1 MTAVRRLNPHDPLP
15 DDLGRHVLVL
25 HRFDEDEPRR
35 TVVELSLVTAPGRVE
50 ATRPS
55 RPDGKPMSFE
65 EAVEAGKRVAAS
77 EGLDVVYAVDRT
89 AGPRE
94 KSILTHGGDHS
105 APGEALDD
113 TDMEEG
119 ERGPDMRDLRPS
131 RSEA

>member
-1 MTAVRRLNPHDPLP
+1 MTEIRRLDPHDPLP
-15 DDLGRHVLVL
+15 DDRGRHVLVL

-35 TVVELSLVTAPGRVE
+35 TVVELSLTTAPGHVE

-55 RPDGKPMSFE
+55 RPDGRPMSFD
-65 EAVEAGKRVAAS
+65 EAVEAGQKVAAS
-77 EGLDVVYAVDRT
+77 EGLAVVYAVDRT

-94 KSILTHGGDHS
+94 RAVLSHHGDHS

-119 ERGPDMRDLRPS
+119 ERGPDMRDVRP
-131 RSEA
+131 